1 MIYETLL
8 NEIINCKI
16 IPGTKIT
23 EEELVN
29 RFCLSRTPVRGA
41 IIQLVKDGLL
51 EVKPKKGT
59 FVTKIDTKDI
69 SNALAIRIAIEE
81 KVYYEI
87 VGNINNEKISLL
99 NEILKNQE
107 EIIKLDESID
117 KSRKLY
123 ENDNEFHKTLFE
135 IANKK
140 EVWEYANNLLI
151 PLNRFRIMSNLRRDD
166 DLKIILNY
174 HKELLNSLINNDVKK
189 AISLFEEHLNV
200 GFEGMDNVKKK
211 YPNYFK

>member
-1 MIYETLL
+1 MIYEALL

-29 RFCLSRTPVRGA
+29 RFCLSRTPVRSA

>member
-29 RFCLSRTPVRGA
+29 RFCLSRTPVRSA

-59 FVTKIDTKDI
+59 FVTKIDIKDI

-140 EVWEYANNLLI
+140 EVWEYADNLLI

>member
-1 MIYETLL
+1 MIYEALL

-29 RFCLSRTPVRGA
+29 RFCLSRTPVRSA

-59 FVTKIDTKDI
+59 FVTKIDIKDI

-87 VGNINNEKISLL
+87 VGNINNEKKSLL